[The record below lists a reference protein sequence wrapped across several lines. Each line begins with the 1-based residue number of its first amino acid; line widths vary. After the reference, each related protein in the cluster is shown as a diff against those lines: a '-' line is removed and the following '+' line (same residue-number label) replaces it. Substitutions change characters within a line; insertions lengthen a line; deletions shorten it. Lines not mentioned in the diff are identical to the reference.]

1 MQAIIEKMNGYL
13 KMEDELE
20 FGEFSAYYKEVMDLL
35 QKDYQNLGKEDLVK
49 VSAVLQIVAANAMDR
64 SGKKD
69 ANSKKFKKM
78 SEKCQ
83 FWATAIEM
91 RVRKEFGMN
100 KQDLE
105 AAIDEVFADAE

>member
-35 QKDYQNLGKEDLVK
+35 QKEYQNFGKEDLVK
-49 VSAVLQIVAANAMDR
+49 ISAVLQIVAANAMDR

-78 SEKCQ
+78 CEKGQ
-83 FWATAIEM
+83 FWLNAIEM
-91 RVRKEFGMN
+91 RMHKEFGMN

-105 AAIDEVFADAE
+105 VEIDEVFADAE